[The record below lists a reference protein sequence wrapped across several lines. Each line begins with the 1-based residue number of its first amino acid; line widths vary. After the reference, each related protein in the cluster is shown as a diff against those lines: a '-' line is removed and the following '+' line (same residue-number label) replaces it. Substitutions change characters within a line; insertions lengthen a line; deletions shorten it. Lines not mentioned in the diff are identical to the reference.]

1 MPNIDVILS
10 DFLRLKAACD
20 EMSSKK
26 IVVGIVG
33 EVDSEVLK
41 VAQIHEYGTEK
52 MPERSFLRASFDADR
67 EKLGSLVS
75 EQVNKV
81 IDGRASATAA
91 ANAIGAQAAQMV
103 QNFIDD
109 ALMVGV
115 GSVTIL
121 HGKGTGALKEE
132 IRRYLRTVPDIAGVA
147 DEHADRGGAGITVV
161 TFGSE

>member
-1 MPNIDVILS
+1 MPNIDAILS
-10 DFLRLKAACD
+10 DFLRLKSACE

-33 EVDSEVLK
+33 EVGSEVLK

-81 IDGRASATAA
+81 IDGRASA
-91 ANAIGAQAAQMV
+91 AAQMV

-109 ALMVGV
+109 NRVKPPSNFSKKTQHTTLYE
-115 GSVTIL
+115 T
-121 HGKGTGALKEE
+121 GTHIRDRIAYKVEE
-132 IRRYLRTVPDIAGVA
+132 
-147 DEHADRGGAGITVV
+147 
-161 TFGSE
+161 